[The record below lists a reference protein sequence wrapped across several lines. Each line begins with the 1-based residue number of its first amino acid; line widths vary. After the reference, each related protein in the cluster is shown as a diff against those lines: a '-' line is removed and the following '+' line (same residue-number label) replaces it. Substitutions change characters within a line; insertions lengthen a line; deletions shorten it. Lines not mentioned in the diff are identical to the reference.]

1 MNAEIASCSFKTLMP
16 RRHRRVSFI
25 LKVAYTNLIQACV
38 EVLHILFIT
47 INIHYFKTVFNGLE
61 ALIDDFFTNAAL
73 RTEHSKN
80 LPCEFHIPGDDPF
93 EALCV
98 LLPYNKTGET
108 PFFLQFYQLKDNF
121 YYLDC

>member
-1 MNAEIASCSFKTLMP
+1 MLKS
-16 RRHRRVSFI
+16 HRGVSFI
-25 LKVAYTNLIQACV
+25 QKVAYTHLIQAGV
-38 EVLHILFIT
+38 EVLHILFIAF
-47 INIHYFKTVFNGLE
+47 NIHYFKIVFNSLD
-61 ALIDDFFTNAAL
+61 ALICDFFTNVAL

-108 PFFLQFYQLKDNF
+108 PLFPAILPIKRQTL
-121 YYLDC
+121 LL

>member
-1 MNAEIASCSFKTLMP
+1 MLK
-16 RRHRRVSFI
+16 RHRGVSFI
-25 LKVAYTNLIQACV
+25 VKVAYTNLIQACV
-38 EVLHILFIT
+38 EVLHILFIA
-47 INIHYFKTVFNGLE
+47 INIQYFKTVFNGLE
-61 ALIDDFFTNAAL
+61 ALIDDFFTNPAL

>member
-1 MNAEIASCSFKTLMP
+1 MP

-47 INIHYFKTVFNGLE
+47 INIHYFKTVFNGLD
-61 ALIDDFFTNAAL
+61 ALICDFFTNVAL

-80 LPCEFHIPGDDPF
+80 LPCEFYIPGDDPF

-98 LLPYNKTGET
+98 LLPYNKTDET
-108 PFFLQFYQLKDNF
+108 PFFPAILPIERQTLLFRLLKIF
-121 YYLDC
+121 KI